1 MSRLNA
7 GRILAKEHPQDA
19 DLVIGAPDSGI
30 SFAVGYSEE
39 SGIPYTEGIIKN
51 RYVGR
56 TFIQPNQELRDLG
69 VKIKLNPIKEYI
81 QNKRLVLVDDSI
93 VRGTTMRRTVKMLR
107 DAGAKEIHV
116 RIGSPMVKYSS
127 NLMMDTPTREELV
140 AAMHTKEE
148 ITKMIGA
155 DSLEYISLEGLF
167 KAFGGD
173 DFTQGCFTG
182 KFPEGTIYK
191 GEE

>member
-1 MSRLNA
+1 
-7 GRILAKEHPQDA
+7 
-19 DLVIGAPDSGI
+19 
-30 SFAVGYSEE
+30 
-39 SGIPYTEGIIKN
+39 
-51 RYVGR
+51 
-56 TFIQPNQELRDLG
+56 
-69 VKIKLNPIKEYI
+69 
-81 QNKRLVLVDDSI
+81 
-93 VRGTTMRRTVKMLR
+93 MRRTVKMLR